1 MMDLDEHKDTE
12 LNNSR
17 FHKIKDDVIITK
29 DDVIIFIMIIVA
41 LAALTVAIINY

>member
-17 FHKIKDDVIITK
+17 FHKIKDDVII
-29 DDVIIFIMIIVA
+29 FIMIIVA